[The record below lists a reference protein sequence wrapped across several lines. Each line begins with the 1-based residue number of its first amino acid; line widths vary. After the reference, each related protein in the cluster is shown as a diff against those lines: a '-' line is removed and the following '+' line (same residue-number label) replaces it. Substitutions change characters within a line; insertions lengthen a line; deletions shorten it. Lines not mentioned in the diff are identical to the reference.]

1 MNVIRHI
8 TKDGERWDLLAWR
21 YYGSATD
28 YERIIAAN
36 PGVPRSPVLCGG
48 IELLIPVVEKSEV
61 IATEELPPWER

>member
-36 PGVPRSPVLCGG
+36 PGVPRSPVLRGG
-48 IELLIPVVEKSEV
+48 IELLIPVVEKSAV
-61 IATEELPPWER
+61 IAAEELPPWER

>member
-36 PGVPRSPVLCGG
+36 LGKARAA
-48 IELLIPVVEKSEV
+48 
-61 IATEELPPWER
+61 ATATR

>member
-36 PGVPRSPVLCGG
+36 PGVPRSPVLRGG

-61 IATEELPPWER
+61 IAAEELPPWKR